1 MRAAGHATHAV
12 PGIGSSALPA
22 LATSRGGSKFV
33 PTNSRW
39 VVADGVS
46 VVTIKFD
53 DVQDLIT
60 PAMVE
65 GLKGSLIWLLGNK
78 AATTARNTLQSF
90 KHLLRVIGRSAAQP
104 LVEVTSLDILGYRA
118 ALLPRQVNRL
128 HTLAILLRKWH
139 ALDLPGVGTDVIALL
154 NAMRLQA
161 PVAGEPVRTMC
172 PFRGP
177 LTAMEDEAYQ
187 SALNAAFAQGDI
199 EEDAFFVAWLSR
211 AIGQRPVQTA
221 ALKVCDLVVEARP
234 DGATEYLIRMPR
246 AKQRS
251 ANHSRASWK
260 VRPLIQQIGAPLHAY
275 LQKLKA
281 RFSGLEDDLTQLPM
295 FPRSSPLA
303 AKGDAYRWHR
313 SGGDITQLQRDL
325 SSKLQAFSERTGERL
340 QVSATRLR
348 RTVGTRAAQEGHG
361 ELIVAEILDHTN
373 VASARYY
380 VEAVP
385 EIVARIDAAT
395 AKVMAPLARAF
406 QGVAPETRDAEGR
419 SAENQIVDFR
429 FDQSGRSMGQ
439 CTGSACSLLAPV
451 ACYTCRSFRPWI
463 DGPHQAVLDELLA
476 RREDQLARLGPRV
489 ASTHDRT
496 ILAVTEVVQICNRL
510 KRGLE
515 RG

>member
-1 MRAAGHATHAV
+1 MSTGRYAARAV
-12 PGIGSSALPA
+12 PSSGSALPA
-22 LATSRGGSKFV
+22 VATSRGGSKFA
-33 PTNSRW
+33 PANSRW

-46 VVTIKFD
+46 VFTIKFD
-53 DVQDLIT
+53 DVQDLMT

-65 GLKGSLIWLLGNK
+65 GLKGSLIWLLGNRA
-78 AATTARNTLQSF
+78 AATAKNTLQSF

-104 LVEVTSLDILGYRA
+104 LTEVSSLDILAYRA

-154 NAMRLQA
+154 NAIRLQA
-161 PVAGEPVRTMC
+161 PLAGEPVRTMC

-187 SALNAAFAQGDI
+187 SALNAAFAQGNI

-221 ALKVCDLVVEARP
+221 ALKVCDLVVESRP
-234 DGATEYLIRMPR
+234 DGTTEYLIRIPR
-246 AKQRS
+246 AKQRGS
-251 ANHSRASWK
+251 HSRASSK

-275 LQKLKA
+275 LQRMMA
-281 RFSGLEDDLTQLPM
+281 GFVGDMSHLEQLPM
-295 FPRSSPLA
+295 FPRTSPLET
-303 AKGDAYRWHR
+303 KVGAYRWHQ
-313 SGGDITQLQRDL
+313 SGADMTKLHRDL

-340 QVSATRLR
+340 RVSATRLR

-373 VASARYY
+373 IASARYY

-406 QGVAPETRDAEGR
+406 QGIAPEARDADGGDT
-419 SAENQIVDFR
+419 ENQIVDFR

-496 ILAVTEVVQICNRL
+496 ILAVTEVVQICSRL
-510 KRGLE
+510 KRRLE